1 MIINI
6 CYRSVFEKKYVT
18 FQLGVDL
25 KHRERRIIALM
36 ITIGLPLKIRDVYSD
51 FVIAEFQEEG
61 EQNILYM
68 SYELIRLVGEDL
80 VNVKSENESL
90 YSILRKI
97 NCPLP
102 LVQNDDKSNEVL
114 IGVIGDKCP
123 CCHKDL
129 IENENNQSNDKTS
142 WSKVFTHMKARISDI
157 LKRTG

>member
-1 MIINI
+1 
-6 CYRSVFEKKYVT
+6 
-18 FQLGVDL
+18 
-25 KHRERRIIALM
+25 M